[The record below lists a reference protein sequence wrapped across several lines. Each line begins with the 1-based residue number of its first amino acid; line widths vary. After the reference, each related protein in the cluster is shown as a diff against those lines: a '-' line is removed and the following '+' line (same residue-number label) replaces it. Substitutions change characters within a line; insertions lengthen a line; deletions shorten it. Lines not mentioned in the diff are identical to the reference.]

1 MTAKIRILGA
11 ATLLPGLMLADFSYD
26 QTSQT
31 TGGAMAEMLKM
42 AGAFSKQA
50 REPIRATVAVK
61 GNRMYHGGEHHTQI
75 IDLDTETFTDVNHDR
90 KTYSVMTF
98 AEMTKAMQDAMAS
111 LKDPQKTDSEI
122 KVSVKE
128 TGNTKVIGGLD
139 AKEMVMTFDVQARD
153 PKTGQTATMQMTN
166 NMWMVPKI
174 DGYDE
179 VRDFYK
185 KMSQKLAWT
194 PGGMQTTGP
203 GSEYARG
210 FAEAA
215 KQTAKLDGVPV
226 LQVMRF
232 GSKDADAALAQ
243 QQSTAPQG
251 ATQQRPPQQSQQQ
264 KEAEK
269 PSVSSALGGALGGR
283 LGGLGGF
290 GRKKKPAQQ
299 EEPKEQPKAEAAAAP
314 QPEGAPAGGALMEV
328 TTETANFSTASV
340 DSAKFSVPSGYKKV
354 DSEMLRRPR

>member
-1 MTAKIRILGA
+1 MTVKIRILGA
-11 ATLLPGLMLADFSYD
+11 ATLLPGLMLADFSYE
-26 QTSQT
+26 QTSRT

-42 AGAFSKQA
+42 AGPFAKQA
-50 REPIRATVAVK
+50 REPIRTTVAVK
-61 GNRMYHGGEHHTQI
+61 GNRMYHGSDHNTQI
-75 IDLDTETFTDVNHDR
+75 IDLDSETVTHVNHDR

-98 AEMTKAMQDAMAS
+98 AEMAKAMQDAMAS
-111 LKDPQKTDSEI
+111 LKDQQKTDSEI

-128 TGNTKVIGGLD
+128 TGYTKVIGGVD

-153 PKTGQTATMQMTN
+153 PKTGQTATMQMTSD
-166 NMWMVPKI
+166 MWMAPKI
-174 DGYDE
+174 AGYE
-179 VRDFYK
+179 EIRDFYM
-185 KMSQKLAWT
+185 KMGQKMAWT
-194 PGGMQTTGP
+194 PGGMQAMGP

-215 KQTAKLDGVPV
+215 KQAAKLDGVPV

-232 GSKDADAALAQ
+232 GSKDADAAMAQ
-243 QQSTAPQG
+243 QQG
-251 ATQQRPPQQSQQQ
+251 ATPARQPQQSQPQ

-269 PSVSSALGGALGGR
+269 PSVSSAIGGALGGR
-283 LGGLGGF
+283 LGGLGGL

-299 EEPKEQPKAEAAAAP
+299 QEEPKEQSKPEAAAAP

-328 TTETANFSTASV
+328 TTETTNFSTASV

-354 DSEMLRRPR
+354 DSEMLRRQR

>member
-1 MTAKIRILGA
+1 MTANIRILCA
-11 ATLLPGLMLADFSYD
+11 AMALPGLMLADFSYN

-50 REPIRATVAVK
+50 REPIRTTVAVK
-61 GNRMYHGGEHHTQI
+61 GNRMFHGSEQHTQI

-98 AEMTKAMQDAMAS
+98 AEMTKAIQDAMAS
-111 LKDPQKTDSEI
+111 MKDQPKTDSEI

-128 TGNTKVIGGLD
+128 TGSTKVIGGLD

-166 NMWMVPKI
+166 DMWMVPKI

-179 VRDFYK
+179 VREFYK
-185 KMSQKLAWT
+185 KMGQKMAWT
-194 PGGMQTTGP
+194 PGATQTMGP

-215 KQTAKLDGVPV
+215 KQAAKLDGVPV

-243 QQSTAPQG
+243 QQGAVQQGTA
-251 ATQQRPPQQSQQQ
+251 QQRPPQQPQQQ
-264 KEAEK
+264 KETEK

-290 GRKKKPAQQ
+290 GRKKKAAQ
-299 EEPKEQPKAEAAAAP
+299 EEPKEQPKPEAAPAQ
-314 QPEGAPAGGALMEV
+314 QPEGAPAGGALMEL

-340 DSAKFSVPSGYKKV
+340 DSAKFSVPAGYKKV
-354 DSEMLRRPR
+354 DNEMLRRQR